1 MSFGTTPL
9 STTSLGT
16 NQFPVSAVYIQGT
29 SGGNLTAL
37 QGGPAS
43 SADASGNVSAPAAI
57 YVADG
62 NDVAQGTT
70 TDAAN
75 ANTVIGQLKQIKS
88 NTASVVI
95 GSGTVTANQGGSWT
109 VSGSGN
115 FNDASVGATGSA
127 VPASASYV
135 GGNKSGNLTGLSLDG
150 SGNLNVNVAAGG
162 ASGGTSSSFGAAF
175 PSTGTAIGVS
185 DGTNMQGLLVESSSN
200 KNLRVGIYSGAN
212 EATVTGANA
221 LKVDGSA
228 ITQPISAASLP
239 LPSGAA
245 TSAKQPALGT
255 AGSASSD
262 VITVQGITSM
272 VALKVDGSGITQPVS
287 GTVSITANSSVNLSQ
302 VGGNSVVTGGA
313 NGLLAVAGPVASG
326 ASNAD
331 NPLKVGAVFNTTQPT
346 VTTGQVV
353 DLQASARGALIVAT
367 GVDAFAVNA
376 SQSGT
381 WNINN
386 VSGTVSL
393 PTGAAT
399 AAKQPA
405 LGTAGS
411 ASSDVITVQGIASMT
426 ALKVDGSA
434 VTQPVSGTVT
444 ANQGGSNW
452 SVNVAQ
458 VAGGATS
465 NAGQTGAMQVG
476 GAVATNNNVSSATNP
491 LLIAGSDYGGTP
503 KVQTLKVDSSGNGQV
518 AVTNTPSVAQSG
530 TWTVQPGNTQNTTAW
545 LVQPVTGTSG
555 GSTPYHSV
563 VSSGTNGTNVK
574 ASAGQVYD
582 GVISNT
588 SSSAVYFRFYDTSGT
603 PTVGT
608 TTTKRTIQ
616 VPGNGTVLFSWTN
629 GLKFTSGIAWGI
641 TTLIADNDTTA
652 ISSSVSID
660 FGYT

>member
-62 NDVAQGTT
+62 SDVTQGTS

-162 ASGGTSSSFGAAF
+162 ASGGTSSSFGSAF
-175 PSTGTAIGVS
+175 PSTGTAIGAS
-185 DGTNMQGLLVESSSN
+185 DGTNMQGLLLESSSN

-212 EATVTGANA
+212 EATVTGSNA
-221 LKVDGSA
+221 LKVDGS
-228 ITQPISAASLP
+228 
-239 LPSGAA
+239 G
-245 TSAKQPALGT
+245 
-255 AGSASSD
+255 
-262 VITVQGITSM
+262 V
-272 VALKVDGSGITQPVS
+272 TQPVS
-287 GTVSITANSSVNLSQ
+287 GTVSITANSAVNVAQ
-302 VGGNSVVTGGA
+302 IGGTNVVTGGTS
-313 NGLLAVAGPVASG
+313 GLLAVGGPVASG

-331 NPLKVGAVFNTTQPT
+331 NPIKAGGVFNTTQPT

-367 GVDAFAVNA
+367 GVDAFATTATQAGGWTVTANAGTNLNTSALALDTSVNGVLV
-376 SQSGT
+376 SQGSTTSGEKGPLIQGAVT
-381 WNINN
+381 TNAPSYTTAQTSPLSLDTSGLLRMSLKDTPANTNN
-386 VSGTVSL
+386 LNV
-393 PTGAAT
+393 
-399 AAKQPA
+399 A
-405 LGTAGS
+405 LA
-411 ASSDVITVQGIASMT
+411 ASSATVT
-426 ALKVDGSA
+426 
-434 VTQPVSGTVT
+434 VSGTVT

-476 GAVATNNNVSSATNP
+476 GAIATNNNVSSATNP

-608 TTTKRTIQ
+608 TATKRAIQ

-652 ISSSVSID
+652 ISSSVSVD

>member
-1 MSFGTTPL
+1 
-9 STTSLGT
+9 
-16 NQFPVSAVYIQGT
+16 
-29 SGGNLTAL
+29 
-37 QGGPAS
+37 
-43 SADASGNVSAPAAI
+43 
-57 YVADG
+57 
-62 NDVAQGTT
+62 
-70 TDAAN
+70 
-75 ANTVIGQLKQIKS
+75 
-88 NTASVVI
+88 
-95 GSGTVTANQGGSWT
+95 
-109 VSGSGN
+109 
-115 FNDASVGATGSA
+115 
-127 VPASASYV
+127 
-135 GGNKSGNLTGLSLDG
+135 
-150 SGNLNVNVAAGG
+150 
-162 ASGGTSSSFGAAF
+162 
-175 PSTGTAIGVS
+175 
-185 DGTNMQGLLVESSSN
+185 
-200 KNLRVGIYSGAN
+200 
-212 EATVTGANA
+212 
-221 LKVDGSA
+221 
-228 ITQPISAASLP
+228 
-239 LPSGAA
+239 
-245 TSAKQPALGT
+245 
-255 AGSASSD
+255 
-262 VITVQGITSM
+262 
-272 VALKVDGSGITQPVS
+272 
-287 GTVSITANSSVNLSQ
+287 
-302 VGGNSVVTGGA
+302 
-313 NGLLAVAGPVASG
+313 
-326 ASNAD
+326 
-331 NPLKVGAVFNTTQPT
+331 
-346 VTTGQVV
+346 
-353 DLQASARGALIVAT
+353 
-367 GVDAFAVNA
+367 
-376 SQSGT
+376 
-381 WNINN
+381 
-386 VSGTVSL
+386 
-393 PTGAAT
+393 
-399 AAKQPA
+399 
-405 LGTAGS
+405 
-411 ASSDVITVQGIASMT
+411 MT